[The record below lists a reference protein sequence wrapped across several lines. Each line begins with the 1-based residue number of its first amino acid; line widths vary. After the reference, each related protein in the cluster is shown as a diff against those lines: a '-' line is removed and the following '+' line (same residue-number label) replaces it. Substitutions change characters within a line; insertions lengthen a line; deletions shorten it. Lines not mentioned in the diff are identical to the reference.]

1 MVLTLKQVNKSF
13 GSDQTY
19 VEALKPVDFA
29 IQSGEM
35 VAVIGPSGSG
45 KSTFLTIAGL
55 LQQPTNGQIIIGG
68 DDVSKLTEKQRAKVR
83 LKQIGFILQASNL
96 VPFLKVKDQFKL
108 LDKVNK
114 EHIDQQTFTAQI
126 KQLGLEKV
134 LNQFPAELSGGQR
147 QRVAILKAMYTNPA
161 LILADEPTASL
172 DGKRAVE
179 VIQMIRDIVKGSQK
193 AAIVVTHDTRL
204 LEYFDKVYHMED
216 GHLKEQTEK

>member
-114 EHIDQQTFTAQI
+114 EHIDQQTFNAQI

-216 GHLKEQTEK
+216 GYLKEHTEK

>member
-1 MVLTLKQVNKSF
+1 MVLTLKEVNKSF
-13 GSDQTY
+13 GKDQTY
-19 VEALKPVDFA
+19 VEALKPVDFYINA
-29 IQSGEM
+29 GEM

-55 LQQPTNGQIIIGG
+55 LQQPTNGTIIIDN
-68 DDVSKLTEKQRAKVR
+68 DDVSKLSEKQRAKLR
-83 LKQIGFILQASNL
+83 LKKIGFILQSSNL

-114 EHIDQQTFTAQI
+114 DHIETAEFQSQV
-126 KQLGLEKV
+126 KQLGLENV

-147 QRVAILKAMYTNPA
+147 QRVAILKAMYTNPS

-179 VIQMIRDIVKGSQK
+179 VIQMIRTIVKDSNK

-204 LEYFDKVYHMED
+204 LEYFDKVYYMED
-216 GHLKEQTEK
+216 GVLEQQ

>member
-1 MVLTLKQVNKSF
+1 MVLTLKEVNKSF
-13 GSDQTY
+13 GKDQTY
-19 VEALKPVDFA
+19 VEALKPVDFHINA
-29 IQSGEM
+29 GEM

-55 LQQPTNGQIIIGG
+55 LQQPTNGTIIIDN
-68 DDVSKLTEKQRAKVR
+68 DDVSKLSEKQRAKLR
-83 LKQIGFILQASNL
+83 LKKIGFILQSSNL

-114 EHIDQQTFTAQI
+114 NHIETAEFQSQV
-126 KQLGLEKV
+126 KQLGLENV
-134 LNQFPAELSGGQR
+134 LNQFPTELSGGQR
-147 QRVAILKAMYTNPA
+147 QRVAILKAMYTNPS

-179 VIQMIRDIVKGSQK
+179 VIQMIRTIVKDSNK

-204 LEYFDKVYHMED
+204 LEYFDKVYYMED
-216 GHLKEQTEK
+216 GVLEQQ